1 MPDFCIE
8 EAGYGMDT
16 RCTKGNQNL
25 PYVYNVWLDH
35 GRQRSPKIT
44 IYVSTQDSSV
54 VKVISAYFR
63 ILHCRHVKHKVSYR
77 NTQYH
82 VSGISNTSLTRVS
95 LLTKHTLNHKHQLPN
110 KETRT
115 TYGDN
120 YPLGERQLGVD
131 EYDVYDQCTETV
143 EERQDTHGHKKLS
156 KSSEV
161 LILESP

>member
-1 MPDFCIE
+1 MPDFCVE

-44 IYVSTQDSSV
+44 LYVSTQDSSV

-95 LLTKHTLNHKHQLPN
+95 LLTKHTLNTNINSQIRRLEPLTAIIIHLAKGSSGLMN
-110 KETRT
+110 M
-115 TYGDN
+115 TYMTN
-120 YPLGERQLGVD
+120 APRQ
-131 EYDVYDQCTETV
+131 
-143 EERQDTHGHKKLS
+143 
-156 KSSEV
+156 
-161 LILESP
+161 